1 MPVFR
6 HLDVVRPARAILKW
20 QCKGSV
26 CYWSFFSFSPQHKL
40 HNHNFY
46 LDKIK
51 VLEIV
56 RKLESLAYYIN
67 KIATILI
74 LGDESRLCTSSS
86 WRTKRHR
93 DEYAFYFCPYYIIT
107 KNWHKNISSSP
118 FQVIYFLIGPLTC
131 RGTQISLAKV
141 IW

>member
-1 MPVFR
+1 MISC
-6 HLDVVRPARAILKW
+6 ARSS
-20 QCKGSV
+20 QGQSV
-26 CYWSFFSFSPQHKL
+26 ELAKSKQSVELRSWLFACFQTIRCGETCPSYPKVTLQRFSVLLELLLSPPQHKL

-67 KIATILI
+67 KITTILI

-93 DEYAFYFCPYYIIT
+93 DEYAFYFCPYYIIII
-107 KNWHKNISSSP
+107 HI
-118 FQVIYFLIGPLTC
+118 I
-131 RGTQISLAKV
+131 
-141 IW
+141 